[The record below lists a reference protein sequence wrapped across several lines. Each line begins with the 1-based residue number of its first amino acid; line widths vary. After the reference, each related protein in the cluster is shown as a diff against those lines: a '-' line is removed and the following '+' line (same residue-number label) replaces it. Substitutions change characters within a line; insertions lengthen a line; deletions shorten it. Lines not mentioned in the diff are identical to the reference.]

1 MPEQNL
7 PDDKT
12 ALSKLYQDTIDYHR
26 SYLKRLHDAFNQ
38 HCEEVGAK
46 AKEKL
51 SGVDES
57 DEEARKEVLIA
68 EQKELDEALAQLKTA
83 INQNNAEAREKL
95 EEIQSKIEESAM
107 DLEAELAK
115 L

>member
-7 PDDKT
+7 PKDKT

-26 SYLKRLHDAFNQ
+26 GYLKRLHEAFNS

-46 AKEKL
+46 AKGEL
-51 SGVDES
+51 SGIDES
-57 DEEARKEVLIA
+57 DEEARKEILIA

-83 INQNNAEAREKL
+83 INQNNAEARQKL

-107 DLEAELAK
+107 DLEAELAN